1 MCVTVWAKKADWP
14 IEYITATQ
22 HRSSGK
28 KSKKETEKN
37 WIQHSMVTGHQRV
50 LYVYLVWKRAMNQCC
65 TCVCEFNDMQGNGPS
80 AWLQQQEQ
88 QRTRRNN
95 AMSINSRATDQ
106 RSYNWIVQSVQ
117 KVCVFFNCCAAKP
130 TIPSDK
136 KVSVFSFSN
145 KIEAEFSQLFSSIQL
160 LKSNERVAFSTSSV
174 SNTIFKW
181 ILVILSSFLLETKH
195 FQRECC
201 SFVFNFIQELSDS
214 QWKLFKFFFIVS
226 RWKWYRSCAFHCK
239 INLVKHNSWAWI
251 LFSYFFKKVWHE
263 CIWFSDLQNAER

>member
-65 TCVCEFNDMQGNGPS
+65 TCVCEFNDMQGNGP

-88 QRTRRNN
+88 QRTKGNN
-95 AMSINSRATDQ
+95 ATSIDSRATDQ

-117 KVCVFFNCCAAKP
+117 KVCVCLSIAAQWNRRYRL
-130 TIPSDK
+130 TK
-136 KVSVFSFSN
+136 KCQGF
-145 KIEAEFSQLFSSIQL
+145 
-160 LKSNERVAFSTSSV
+160 
-174 SNTIFKW
+174 
-181 ILVILSSFLLETKH
+181 H
-195 FQRECC
+195 FQIKSKRNL
-201 SFVFNFIQELSDS
+201 FN
-214 QWKLFKFFFIVS
+214 
-226 RWKWYRSCAFHCK
+226 YFHRF
-239 INLVKHNSWAWI
+239 NYWNQTNV
-251 LFSYFFKKVWHE
+251 
-263 CIWFSDLQNAER
+263 